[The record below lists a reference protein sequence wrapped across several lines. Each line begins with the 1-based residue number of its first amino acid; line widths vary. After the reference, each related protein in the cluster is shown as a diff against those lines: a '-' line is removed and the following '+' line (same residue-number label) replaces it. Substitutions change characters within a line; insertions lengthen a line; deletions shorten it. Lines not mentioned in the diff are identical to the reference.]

1 MHAKCVGVLLH
12 IVVVFSNLN
21 LNYFV
26 YPFECHT
33 LMSLLN
39 LLKVFKILTNK
50 YHLHQITV
58 FINIFWSCVTSV
70 NFFDKDR
77 GTGTRRLT
85 RRWGPDVPFFP
96 GSHNSLLMNL
106 KLVKAG

>member
-1 MHAKCVGVLLH
+1 MDYKIHNLTMHAKCVGVLLH
-12 IVVVFSNLN
+12 IVVVFSNLI

-26 YPFECHT
+26 YSFECHT

-70 NFFDKDR
+70 NFFNKDDNEKYSS
-77 GTGTRRLT
+77 TNLFSVTKTILT
-85 RRWGPDVPFFP
+85 
-96 GSHNSLLMNL
+96 S
-106 KLVKAG
+106 